1 MKNIAVFASGNGSNA
16 QRLIEW
22 FAGKEYARISRIL
35 TNNPEAYV
43 VERARAAG
51 IPCTLFTREEWKN
64 TTTVDE
70 ILTADE
76 TDLIVLAGFLWLVPP
91 RIVQKYPNRI
101 VNIHPALLPKYGG
114 KGMYG
119 HYVHEKVIE
128 MKETESGITI
138 HYVNEHYDEGSVIF
152 QAKCP
157 VLPDDTPDTL
167 ADRIHVLEH
176 RHYPEEVEKLIMQL

>member
-1 MKNIAVFASGNGSNA
+1 MKNIAVFASGNGTNA

-22 FAGKEYARISRIL
+22 FSGKECARISRIL

-43 VERARAAG
+43 MERAKKAH

-64 TTTVDE
+64 TEKVDA
-70 ILTADE
+70 ILKSDG
-76 TDLIVLAGFLWLVPP
+76 TDFIVLAGFLWLVPA
-91 RIVQKYPNRI
+91 RLVHQYPNRI
-101 VNIHPALLPKYGG
+101 VNIHPALLPKFGG

-119 HYVHEKVIE
+119 HHVHEKVIE
-128 MKETESGITI
+128 MKEPESGITI
-138 HYVNEHYDEGSVIF
+138 HYVSEHYDEGSVIF

-157 VLPDDTPDTL
+157 VLPGDTPDTL

-176 RHYPEEVEKLIMQL
+176 THYPEVIEKLLLL